1 MRKILIF
8 IACAACVGLIS
19 TNAGATVLTFD
30 DIYLV
35 GKILDGIPSSLADE
49 TGYITTLI
57 GLAAPSG
64 PMSIGTETYIRSS
77 NTFSFPSS
85 VTLVQKDETD
95 PFIVPSGYSGFLLGK
110 YDASNI
116 GAGAYVWYVPA
127 GEWEVPL
134 KSPLVWDP
142 EHGKD
147 GGYVSYGLS
156 HISTGSTAV
165 PEPATLLLLGS
176 GLVGLWG
183 LRRKFRE

>member
-64 PMSIGTETYIRSS
+64 PMPIGTETYIRSS

-85 VTLVQKDETD
+85 VTLVEKDEIDLT
-95 PFIVPSGYSGFLLGK
+95 VPTNYSGFILGK
-110 YDASNI
+110 YDASNV

-127 GEWEVPL
+127 GEWEVPS
-134 KSPLVWDP
+134 KSPEVWDP
-142 EHGKD
+142 DHGQD
-147 GGYVSYGLS
+147 GKFVSYGLS

-165 PEPATLLLLGS
+165 PEPSTMLLLGA

-183 LRRKFRE
+183 LRRKFGK